1 MLNNHIDY
9 MGLIDVLL
17 GKSTSVDKQEYE
29 NLKIE
34 LGGQM
39 RALHEG
45 AIVSETD
52 IKGNITFVNDKFCQ
66 VSGYSKEELLG
77 KNHRIL
83 KSGLQ
88 PDSLFQELWSTI
100 SSGRVWKGLICNKKK
115 NGEYYW
121 VDSTIVPVLN
131 EKGVPIKYV
140 GVRFEVTDLILAKQ
154 DLETQLNEIH
164 AQQEEIQQINE
175 ELNANNEQLEKIQL
189 ELKHQFDALNEA
201 AIVSITDVKGN
212 ITYVNDTFCKISK
225 YSREE
230 LIGKNHRILKS
241 GKQPDSIFKEMW
253 ETISNGKTW
262 QGIICNKAKDGSFY
276 WVHSTIKPILNS
288 KGLPE
293 KYISIRFDI
302 TAEKELQD
310 IIQGKETQ
318 ISELNSTLV
327 LAQKALEKKL
337 EDSERELKQSL
348 NYAMRIQK
356 AIIPTLE
363 EVQNDIGDKYEVGVL
378 FQPCEMVSGDFYWSA
393 STHNRTVL
401 FIGDATGHGVAGSY
415 MTLIAINALE
425 RLVKDKMIILPDILL
440 EELDKEIRRV
450 LKQDKQDDRSVND
463 SLEGYAVLIEGN
475 KISVA
480 SSMRPIVVVT
490 ADEVKEIP
498 GSKKSIGGKDFLGDS
513 NFQVHNLELKSGDT
527 LYLYSDGYETQLG
540 GPDGHKKFGKAEF
553 IKMLKEIH
561 VFNTT
566 KKRMEALQRRWK
578 DWKGFFV
585 EQTDDIVVVSLTAK

>member
-1 MLNNHIDY
+1 

>member
-1 MLNNHIDY
+1 

-17 GKSTSVDKQEYE
+17 GKATAVDKQQYE

-34 LGGQM
+34 LEGQM
-39 RALHEG
+39 RALHES

-52 IKGNITFVNDKFCQ
+52 IKGNITFANDKFCQ
-66 VSGYSKEELLG
+66 VSGYSREELIG

-88 PDSLFQELWSTI
+88 PDSIFEDMWKTI
-100 SSGRVWKGLICNKKK
+100 SSGKVWKGLICNKKK

-131 EKGVPIKYV
+131 EKGLPIKYV
-140 GVRFEVTDLILAKQ
+140 GVRFEVTELVLAKQ
-154 DLETQLNEIH
+154 DLQAQLTEIH

-175 ELNANNEQLEKIQL
+175 ELQANIEQLEKVQL

-230 LIGKNHRILKS
+230 LLGKNHRILKS

-276 WVHSTIKPILNS
+276 WVHSTIKPILNN

-302 TAEKELQD
+302 TAEKELQELL
-310 IIQGKETQ
+310 QGKEAQ
-318 ISELNSTLV
+318 ISELNSTLM

-337 EDSERELKQSL
+337 EYSEKELKQSL
-348 NYAMRIQK
+348 NYATRIQK
-356 AIIPTLE
+356 AIIPTIE
-363 EVQNDIGDKYEVGVL
+363 EVQDNVGDKYEVGIL
-378 FQPCEMVSGDFYWSA
+378 FLPCETVSGDFYWSA

-401 FIGDATGHGVAGSY
+401 FIGDATGHGVSGSY

-475 KISVA
+475 KVSVA
-480 SSMRPIVVVT
+480 SSLRPIVVVS
-490 ADEVKEIP
+490 ADETKEIP

-513 NFQVHNLELKSGDT
+513 HFQVHNLELKPGDT
-527 LYLYSDGYETQLG
+527 LYLFSDGYETQLG

-553 IKMLKEIH
+553 IKTLKEVH
-561 VFNTT
+561 AFGTT
-566 KKRMEALQRRWK
+566 KKRMEALQRRLN

-585 EQTDDIVVVSLTAK
+585 DQTDDIVVVSLTAK